1 MGCRTTSFLSHL
13 MIIFIAT
20 ATTLFS
26 LATRHEL
33 LLEPWTSAAE
43 SMRDEINFDE
53 LDTYLSSVN
62 RIRPSHTSGQEEH
75 LEMTPTRPG
84 LLSPSHQAQ
93 GRLSKLP
100 YEFSSPSHS
109 HQSSQTG
116 GESPKRGEKRH
127 LSGDLWKTK
136 QNFGPGV
143 ATQTIAS
150 DHLNSYASNQFLE
163 SSASPQNDLTFEEL
177 QLMWDELDK
186 FPSTH
191 QSNNQEGHPPVIN
204 SPLPELSYEEEPGHV
219 GSVVSPRM
227 AASLVP
233 RKRQRLSE
241 SLSSGGKLNVN
252 FLTSI
257 LPETVFSVMQH
268 DRLKHGTFDKFWESC
283 SKAHEET
290 NPVVDSS
297 KNVDDSV
304 LPTHSRSSED
314 HQKTIPDSVN
324 LSPDPQIASSDSIF
338 PFAASP
344 LGRSGIQKSSGE
356 SRGRRLRSQNKDS
369 TTKKPPGRSESS
381 GVSVPIEYGS
391 SCQSSSQST
400 DHELYHTEA
409 PAGNFLESTPSCSV
423 PEGSDIVMEGMR
435 DSLEPKSPVN
445 DVAQHT
451 YKRKERI
458 LDILSQSAPPDPS
471 KTIDKIGGISHSVL
485 DSSQPKYPRLS
496 FDKSMFSYKGSLQE
510 YQLQAQKIIVLIELK
525 KKGRLMLK
533 PSEIGEVIK
542 ILRVRGR
549 STQQSKKVPTDQ
561 NQTRSRE
568 RISLLREKRTGFE
581 TNEHVWYTY
590 WNDQTKI
597 DFKKYSR
604 DNITSDKLQSIFSPF
619 LYNVEMLTT
628 IFPRKE
634 EHVAYKDELERAA
647 MFFVEKAK
655 FLCEHVIEETHGGKL
670 KSKERDPLS
679 RSDKLAPTLLWSF
692 LESWM
697 KLYYNELWCQMSI
710 DRSNAKTV
718 QSDQITR
725 QTKGVI
731 NTFFTYSIDELTQ
744 HYKKLI
750 DQTDNLNKD

>member
-53 LDTYLSSVN
+53 LDTYL
-62 RIRPSHTSGQEEH
+62 
-75 LEMTPTRPG
+75 
-84 LLSPSHQAQ
+84 
-93 GRLSKLP
+93 KL
-100 YEFSSPSHS
+100 
-109 HQSSQTG
+109 TNWR
-116 GESPKRGEKRH
+116 GESQKGRKKA
-127 LSGDLWKTK
+127 SFGDLWKTK

-150 DHLNSYASNQFLE
+150 DHLSSYASNQFLE

-471 KTIDKIGGISHSVL
+471 KTIDKIGGISHSGL

-496 FDKSMFSYKGSLQE
+496 FDKSMFSYQGSLQE
-510 YQLQAQKIIVLIELK
+510 YQLQAQKIIVLIE
-525 KKGRLMLK
+525 
-533 PSEIGEVIK
+533 
-542 ILRVRGR
+542 
-549 STQQSKKVPTDQ
+549 
-561 NQTRSRE
+561 
-568 RISLLREKRTGFE
+568 EKRREGLSS
-581 TNEHVWYTY
+581 NRV
-590 WNDQTKI
+590 K
-597 DFKKYSR
+597 S
-604 DNITSDKLQSIFSPF
+604 
-619 LYNVEMLTT
+619 
-628 IFPRKE
+628 
-634 EHVAYKDELERAA
+634 
-647 MFFVEKAK
+647 EK
-655 FLCEHVIEETHGGKL
+655 
-670 KSKERDPLS
+670 
-679 RSDKLAPTLLWSF
+679 
-692 LESWM
+692 
-697 KLYYNELWCQMSI
+697 
-710 DRSNAKTV
+710 
-718 QSDQITR
+718 
-725 QTKGVI
+725 
-731 NTFFTYSIDELTQ
+731 
-744 HYKKLI
+744 
-750 DQTDNLNKD
+750 

>member
-116 GESPKRGEKRH
+116 GEK
-127 LSGDLWKTK
+127 
-136 QNFGPGV
+136 
-143 ATQTIAS
+143 
-150 DHLNSYASNQFLE
+150 

-381 GVSVPIEYGS
+381 GVSVPIEYG
-391 SCQSSSQST
+391 
-400 DHELYHTEA
+400 LL
-409 PAGNFLESTPSCSV
+409 P
-423 PEGSDIVMEGMR
+423 I
-435 DSLEPKSPVN
+435 
-445 DVAQHT
+445 
-451 YKRKERI
+451 
-458 LDILSQSAPPDPS
+458 ILSV
-471 KTIDKIGGISHSVL
+471 H
-485 DSSQPKYPRLS
+485 
-496 FDKSMFSYKGSLQE
+496 GS
-510 YQLQAQKIIVLIELK
+510 
-525 KKGRLMLK
+525 
-533 PSEIGEVIK
+533 
-542 ILRVRGR
+542 
-549 STQQSKKVPTDQ
+549 
-561 NQTRSRE
+561 
-568 RISLLREKRTGFE
+568 
-581 TNEHVWYTY
+581 
-590 WNDQTKI
+590 
-597 DFKKYSR
+597 
-604 DNITSDKLQSIFSPF
+604 
-619 LYNVEMLTT
+619 
-628 IFPRKE
+628 
-634 EHVAYKDELERAA
+634 
-647 MFFVEKAK
+647 
-655 FLCEHVIEETHGGKL
+655 
-670 KSKERDPLS
+670 
-679 RSDKLAPTLLWSF
+679 
-692 LESWM
+692 
-697 KLYYNELWCQMSI
+697 
-710 DRSNAKTV
+710 
-718 QSDQITR
+718 
-725 QTKGVI
+725 
-731 NTFFTYSIDELTQ
+731 
-744 HYKKLI
+744 
-750 DQTDNLNKD
+750 